1 MHIAAKWSTRKNGLR
16 QIGLMAVFVASASG
30 MAAASDYVHQ
40 CRSADGIYVMN
51 DEQLQVFDLHR
62 GRETGQVIPYKVL
75 RKTTLS
81 KSAGYCIANKAPRGQ
96 RRFKFGAEN
105 YALHIRFRQNG
116 RTIKTFMVCEMA
128 SSGLPAA
135 YNCDRE
141 VTTVNW
147 TIGKT
152 ASAPSGNGN
161 GNVNTATGP
170 RWMHNGSR
178 VRIVADGGRRR
189 IVFVTPNDRLTN
201 RGAASGDP
209 VFVGRRKGNRYIGK
223 AYVYSKRCPTVSYNV
238 SGRVHAG
245 EAKVVVT
252 GRRPVRNRRCKTT
265 YRQDVRLV
273 FDRK

>member
-1 MHIAAKWSTRKNGLR
+1 MHIEAKWSIRKNDVR
-16 QIGLMAVFVASASG
+16 QIGLMAIFVASAPG

-51 DEQLQVFDLHR
+51 DEQLQLFDLNR

-75 RKTTLS
+75 RRIMLS
-81 KSAGYCIANKAPRGQ
+81 KSAGYCVANKAPRGQ

-105 YALHIRFRQNG
+105 YALHIRFCQNG

-128 SSGLPAA
+128 SSGLPAV

-147 TIGKT
+147 SIGKR
-152 ASAPSGNGN
+152 ASAPDGKGTSNAGH
-161 GNVNTATGP
+161 ATGP

-178 VRIVADGGRRR
+178 VRIVADGRRRR
-189 IVFVTPNDRLTN
+189 IVFVTPNDRLAN
-201 RGAASGDP
+201 RGVAAGDP
-209 VFVGRRKGNRYIGK
+209 VFIGRRKGNRYIGK
-223 AYVYSKRCPTVSYNV
+223 AYVYSKRCPTVSYDV
-238 SGRVHAG
+238 RGRVHTG

-252 GRRPVRNRRCKTT
+252 GSRPVRNRGCKTV